1 MDLTC
6 KKCGSTFRAAVSLP
20 LTSPVRVACPRCEYQ
35 MVLKPRTASG
45 MHPVPEP
52 APPPPPTQLPRRRLA
67 AIADEPRPFR
77 QFLGDHLARLGFEVQ
92 YFETGEPALDFVRST
107 RADLLIVNVYMKGKL
122 GVEVTEEI
130 KADPA
135 LHHTRV
141 ILIGALFRANRF
153 RANPTNLYGADEYIE
168 EQVPEREFRQI
179 LHKLFPNIGEVADE
193 VPLEPR
199 EYDEAR
205 RLARLILSD
214 IIIYHASKVEQGIRN
229 DNFFEILRE
238 EIDEGR
244 QYYDSRVPL
253 RVRRDTEIYVET
265 LQQFVQMKREE
276 MDKLR
281 TGTDTL

>member
-6 KKCGSTFRAAVSLP
+6 KKCGSTFRAAVTLP
-20 LTSPVRVACPRCEYQ
+20 LTSPVRVACPRCTLQ
-35 MVLKPRTASG
+35 MVLKPKTASG
-45 MHPVPEP
+45 MHPVPVADP
-52 APPPPPTQLPRRRLA
+52 TPPPPPPARLPRRRIA

-77 QFLGDHLARLGFEVQ
+77 HFLGEHLRRLGFEVQ
-92 YFETGEPALDFVRST
+92 YFETGEPALEFVRST
-107 RADLLIVNVYMKGKL
+107 RADLVIVNVYLKGKL
-122 GVEVTEEI
+122 GVEVTEDI

-135 LHHTRV
+135 LEHTRV

-168 EQVPEREFRQI
+168 EQIPEKEFRQI
-179 LHKLFPNIGEVADE
+179 LRKLFPLTDTSE

-214 IIIYHASKVEQGIRN
+214 IIIYHAAKVERGIRD
-229 DNFFEILRE
+229 DNFFDILRD

-244 QYYDSRVPL
+244 RYYDSRVPM
-253 RVRRDTEIYVET
+253 RVRRDTEIYMET

-276 MDKLR
+276 MEKLS
-281 TGTDTL
+281 TGTSP

>member
-1 MDLTC
+1 
-6 KKCGSTFRAAVSLP
+6 LP
-20 LTSPVRVACPRCEYQ
+20 LLNAVRVACPSCAYQ
-35 MVLKPRTASG
+35 MVLKPRTSSG
-45 MHPVPEP
+45 MHPLPEAAPEP
-52 APPPPPTQLPRRRLA
+52 EPQPAPTRIPRRRLA

-77 QFLGDHLARLGFEVQ
+77 AFLGDQLRLLGFDVTF
-92 YFETGEPALDFVRST
+92 FETGDPTLDFVRRM
-107 RADLLIVNVYMKGKL
+107 RADLVIVNVYLKGKL

-135 LHHTRV
+135 LAHTHV

-168 EQVPEREFRQI
+168 EQIPEKEFRQI
-179 LHKLFPNIGEVADE
+179 IRKLFPQVGVTSEIH
-193 VPLEPR
+193 LEPR

-214 IIIYHASKVEQGIRN
+214 IIIYHVDKVEQGIRD

-244 QYYDSRVPL
+244 QYYDSRVPML
-253 RVRRDTEIYVET
+253 VRRDTEIYTET

-276 MDKLR
+276 LAKELAARSSRLAGAEGGRD
-281 TGTDTL
+281 